1 MMTLALVQATAA
13 PDWVGPTAAISLVVI
28 AVSMLGAAGAL
39 AYAALRIAGEAK
51 KLSSMIQGHQEDV
64 AQTLAG
70 ARRLADQGQDLLVIV
85 RQEIGA
91 FTQTSRRIRRKLVR
105 GVDNVEAKLADLET
119 LASNAAPLESQGKL
133 VRVAGLVLEATGI
146 KVPLGS
152 VCRIQ
157 MPSSGNNPRR
167 GAAPVNAEVVGFS
180 GDRAYLMPTDEVQGL
195 SSGATRPRGAVSCV
209 PRPASIRA

>member
-119 LASNAAPLESQGKL
+119 LYELVHEEVEDTALDVAAALRTSREGNGML
-133 VRVAGLVLEATGI
+133 GRVRRMI
-146 KVPLGS
+146 VPS
-152 VCRIQ
+152 
-157 MPSSGNNPRR
+157 RR
-167 GAAPVNAEVVGFS
+167 
-180 GDRAYLMPTDEVQGL
+180 
-195 SSGATRPRGAVSCV
+195 
-209 PRPASIRA
+209 